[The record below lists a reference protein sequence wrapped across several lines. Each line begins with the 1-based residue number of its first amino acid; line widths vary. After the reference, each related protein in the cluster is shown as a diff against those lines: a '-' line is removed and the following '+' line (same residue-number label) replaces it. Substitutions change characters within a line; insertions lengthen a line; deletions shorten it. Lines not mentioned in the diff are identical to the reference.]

1 MILTSYFILELSIS
15 AHNFQKDMFC
25 KGQKAVIIN
34 DSREFVII
42 YYKFISEVI
51 YICSAFGLD
60 KDSFL
65 LIKIDILF
73 YMQLFIGTYNLFF
86 LSTPDCQNYENT
98 KRDSV
103 KN

>member
-1 MILTSYFILELSIS
+1 
-15 AHNFQKDMFC
+15 MFC

-42 YYKFISEVI
+42 YYKFISEII

-73 YMQLFIGTYNLFF
+73 YMQLFRGTF
-86 LSTPDCQNYENT
+86 LSTPDYPTPDYQNYKNT

>member
-1 MILTSYFILELSIS
+1 M
-15 AHNFQKDMFC
+15 
-25 KGQKAVIIN
+25 
-34 DSREFVII
+34 II
-42 YYKFISEVI
+42 YYKFISEII

-86 LSTPDCQNYENT
+86 FFLLQTIKIIRIPKEILSKINLLHLKTAVVYNRQIT
-98 KRDSV
+98 IFH
-103 KN
+103 